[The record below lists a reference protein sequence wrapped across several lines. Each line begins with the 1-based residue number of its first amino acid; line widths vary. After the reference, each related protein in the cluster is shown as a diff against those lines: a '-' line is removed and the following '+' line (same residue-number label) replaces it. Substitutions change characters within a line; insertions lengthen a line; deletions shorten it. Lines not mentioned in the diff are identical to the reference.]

1 MSFTISITDDLR
13 RQALL
18 NFIES
23 CGETQVV
30 AGQDNLVPQPT
41 GQYVVLQ
48 TLLTRPLS
56 TNQESLDVTGLITS
70 NARSMEWVCQVDVYG
85 AQAGDRADL
94 LAALVKTN
102 YAIMQFAQS
111 GIDMA
116 PLYATEPRQT
126 TMVNAEDQFEDR
138 YTFEFHAHYNP
149 VVTTPEQSAT
159 VLTITPIDVDVRF
172 PPET

>member
-1 MSFTISITDDLR
+1 MSFVISIGDDAR

-18 NFIES
+18 TFIEG

-30 AGQDNLVPQPT
+30 AGQDNLVAQPT

-48 TLLTRPLS
+48 TLYTRPFS
-56 TNQESLDVTGLITS
+56 TNSETYDATGGTTTNS
-70 NARSMEWVCQVDVYG
+70 RSMEWCCQVDVYG
-85 AQAGDRADL
+85 PQAGDRADL
-94 LAALVKTN
+94 LALLVKTN
-102 YAIMQFAQS
+102 YAANQFAQS

-116 PLYATEPRQT
+116 PLYATDPRQT
-126 TMVNAEDQFEDR
+126 TMVNAEEQYEDR

-149 VVTTPEQSAT
+149 TVSTPEQFAD
-159 VLTITPIDVDVRF
+159 VLTVTPIDVDVRF